1 MTSVSIEEIESELAD
16 MVVNNYIYAKINRIE
31 NIVNF
36 QKKMEHHDVLD
47 ELNYDL
53 RKMLEGLEQ
62 TCHLINK
69 EYLKYNVSE

>member
-1 MTSVSIEEIESELAD
+1 

-36 QKKMEHHDVLD
+36 QKKIEHHDVLD
-47 ELNYDL
+47 ELNQDL

-69 EYLKYNVSE
+69 EYLKYNINE

>member
-1 MTSVSIEEIESELAD
+1 
-16 MVVNNYIYAKINRIE
+16 
-31 NIVNF
+31 
-36 QKKMEHHDVLD
+36 MEHHDVLD

-69 EYLKYNVSE
+69 ESLKYNVSE

>member
-1 MTSVSIEEIESELAD
+1 MTSVSNEEIDSVLAN

-62 TCHLINK
+62 TCHLIHK
-69 EYLKYNVSE
+69 EYLKYGINE

>member
-1 MTSVSIEEIESELAD
+1 

-47 ELNYDL
+47 ELSYDL
-53 RKMLEGLEQ
+53 GKMLEGLEQ

-69 EYLKYNVSE
+69 EYLKYGIND

>member
-36 QKKMEHHDVLD
+36 QKKIEHHDVLD

-53 RKMLEGLEQ
+53 GKMLEGIEQ

-69 EYLKYNVSE
+69 EYLKYNINE